1 MRVTRLEIS
10 KDNFRHNIAEI
21 RKYVNGKTLIPIIK
35 ASGYGTF
42 INRQMDLINEFSIVG
57 VALVSEAVELR
68 KLGYQKEILV
78 INQPAKSDLI
88 NIYHYDITIG
98 VSCTEFLDAIQK
110 DVKVHLEIE
119 TGMNRTGVTL
129 SELPSFMEK
138 VKANPHITVEG
149 IYTHLSSADFDEA
162 YTLKQIHTFEEA
174 VKMAKAQFPQIT
186 FIHCNASNGLLNYPQ
201 SFTTAVRP
209 GLIMYGYESYPG
221 VKQLLDIKPTAKFY
235 SEITFLKEV
244 EAGEAISYS
253 QTYKTGRKTKVATV
267 PMGYADGV
275 RRSLSNKGS
284 VVIRNQKCPIIGT
297 VCMDSFMVDVTDL
310 KEVAIGD
317 QAYLFDNEIITLE
330 EVAKICDTINYE
342 ILCGISERVERVMK

>member
-10 KDNFRHNIAEI
+10 KENFRHNIAEI
-21 RKYVNGKTLIPIIK
+21 KKYVKDKTLIPIIK

-78 INQPAKSDLI
+78 INQPAKSDLV

-98 VSCTEFLDAIQK
+98 LSCVEFLDCIDR

-119 TGMNRTGVTL
+119 TGMNRTGIAL
-129 SELPSFMEK
+129 KDLDSFMQK
-138 VKANPHITVEG
+138 VKKNPHVNVEG
-149 IYTHLSSADFDEA
+149 VYTHLSSADFDEA
-162 YTLKQIHTFEEA
+162 YTLKQIGIFHEA
-174 VKMAKAQFPQIT
+174 VKKVQAEFPSIRY
-186 FIHCNASNGLLNYPQ
+186 IHCNASNGLLNYPQ
-201 SFTTAVRP
+201 DFTTAVRP
-209 GLIMYGYESYPG
+209 GIIMYGYESYPG
-221 VKQLLDIKPTAKFY
+221 VKELLDIKPVAKLK
-235 SEITFLKEV
+235 SEITFLKTV

-253 QTYKTGRKTKVATV
+253 QTYKTTKTTRVATV
-267 PMGYADGV
+267 PMGYADGI

-284 VVIRNQKCPIIGT
+284 VVIRSQRCPIIGT

-310 KEVAIGD
+310 KDVAIGD
-317 QAYLFDNEIITLE
+317 AVYLFDNELITLE
-330 EVAKICDTINYE
+330 EVAEICGTINYE